1 VPVSIISDRDPRFT
15 SRFWQ
20 SLQATMGTKLKF
32 STAFHPQTD
41 GQSERTI
48 QTLEDMLRV
57 CVLDFKGS
65 WSQYIPLIEF
75 AYNNSYQ
82 ASIKMAPYEALYGR
96 RCRSPLY
103 WDEVGE
109 RQLTGPELI
118 QETAEKITL
127 IRQRLTEAQ
136 NRQKSYADHRRR
148 DLEFTNGDKVFL
160 KVAPMKGV
168 TRFGKRGK
176 LNPRYIGPYE
186 ILDRVGPLAYRLAL
200 PPHLSGVHNVFHVST
215 LRKYVADPS
224 HVLEAE
230 TIPLRENLSYEEIP
244 MKIIDKKENELR
256 RRRISMVKVM
266 WSNHQSPEEASWEL
280 EETMHDN
287 YPHLFA

>member
-1 VPVSIISDRDPRFT
+1 
-15 SRFWQ
+15 
-20 SLQATMGTKLKF
+20 
-32 STAFHPQTD
+32 
-41 GQSERTI
+41 
-48 QTLEDMLRV
+48 LEDMLRA

-82 ASIKMAPYEALYGR
+82 ASIKIAPYEALYER
-96 RCRSPLY
+96 RFRSPLY

-127 IRQRLTEAQ
+127 IRQRLTDAQ

-280 EETMHDN
+280 EETMHDK

>member
-1 VPVSIISDRDPRFT
+1 
-15 SRFWQ
+15 
-20 SLQATMGTKLKF
+20 
-32 STAFHPQTD
+32 
-41 GQSERTI
+41 
-48 QTLEDMLRV
+48 
-57 CVLDFKGS
+57 
-65 WSQYIPLIEF
+65 
-75 AYNNSYQ
+75 
-82 ASIKMAPYEALYGR
+82 
-96 RCRSPLY
+96 
-103 WDEVGE
+103 
-109 RQLTGPELI
+109 LTGPELI
-118 QETAEKITL
+118 QETAEKVTL

-148 DLEFTNGDKVFL
+148 DLEFANGDKVFL

-176 LNPRYIGPYE
+176 LNPRYIRPYE

-200 PPHLSGVHNVFHVST
+200 PPCLSGVHNVFHVSA

-230 TIPLRENLSYEEIP
+230 TIPLRENLSYEEGP

-256 RRRISMVKVM
+256 RRRIPMVKVM

-280 EETMHDN
+280 EETMRDK
-287 YPHLFA
+287 YSYLFA